1 MNPVAL
7 IIDDEIQI
15 RRLLR
20 LVLEAENYKVHEAE
34 TGQQGLMEIA
44 TRKPDVVLLDLGL
57 PDVEGLQVLKRLREW
72 SEVPVI
78 VLTVRDDVQE
88 KVAALDAGADDYIT
102 KPFST
107 PELLARLR
115 AAQRKTR
122 PSEEVSVFKNGD
134 LVVDLTAHVVT
145 RAGREI
151 KLSATEYALL
161 RLFVKHPG
169 RVLTHR
175 HILREIWGPKSEEHR
190 QYLRVYV
197 THLRQKIERD
207 PTKPSLIQTQ
217 SGIGSLTGIT
227 RESACQRA
235 NAQSRVTADT
245 DGAAIRRCCSRRE
258 CGRASTAQFGLETRC
273 RIALWR
279 LGDQQGVCDRPR
291 VSRRWILI
299 STDHSRSLRSDSARG
314 HQLHCHLS
322 SLPRWRRRILI
333 RAFTG
338 TFASRGGGPAARSRS
353 DGNGRSQRLVGTELR
368 HFRR

>member
-1 MNPVAL
+1 MNHVAL
-7 IIDDEIQI
+7 IIDDEVQI

-20 LVLEAENYKVHEAE
+20 LVLEGEKYKVYEAE
-34 TGQQGLMEIA
+34 TGQLGLMELA

-57 PDVEGLQVLKRLREW
+57 PDLDGLQVLKRLREW

-88 KVAALDAGADDYIT
+88 KVAALDTGADDYIT

-107 PELLARLR
+107 PELLARIR

-122 PSEEVSVFKNGD
+122 PSEEVSIFKNGD
-134 LVVDLTAHVVT
+134 LIVDLTAHVVT

-197 THLRQKIERD
+197 THLRQKIE
-207 PTKPSLIQTQ
+207 PHPAKPSIIQTQ
-217 SGIGSLTGIT
+217 AGIGY
-227 RESACQRA
+227 R
-235 NAQSRVTADT
+235 
-245 DGAAIRRCCSRRE
+245 
-258 CGRASTAQFGLETRC
+258 
-273 RIALWR
+273 
-279 LGDQQGVCDRPR
+279 
-291 VSRRWILI
+291 
-299 STDHSRSLRSDSARG
+299 
-314 HQLHCHLS
+314 
-322 SLPRWRRRILI
+322 
-333 RAFTG
+333 FTG
-338 TFASRGGGPAARSRS
+338 
-353 DGNGRSQRLVGTELR
+353 
-368 HFRR
+368 